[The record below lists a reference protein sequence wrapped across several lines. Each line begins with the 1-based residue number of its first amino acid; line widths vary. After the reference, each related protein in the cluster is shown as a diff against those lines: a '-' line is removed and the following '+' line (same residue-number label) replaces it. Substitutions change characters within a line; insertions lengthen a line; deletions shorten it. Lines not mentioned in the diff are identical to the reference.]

1 MSATRARKG
10 RLTVTPDTPVV
21 AEAMSDAGRGYIEV
35 TGPPFGA
42 SLHEP
47 LTGTDRWI
55 PADEGA
61 GIPGSRRF
69 SAWLLDLADEYEAAV
84 VVLQPSAV
92 RHAVEH
98 SSLDALRAG
107 LKPLTDTGLD
117 VLVNTAAI
125 TQQSAPTSQPVL
137 TRIGEKVG
145 THFAIGK
152 VREVPSNSLH
162 ALRSELDTLGRAV
175 TFLSYAGPDR
185 LIAAR
190 HGSIQRLEHRL
201 FGYRSGQSP
210 AAWLRDV
217 VLAHEPLLLIVE
229 GEALARADLD
239 LDGLAKTHRVAVGL
253 LPAPTNPG
261 HTTPQ
266 TIQEA
271 R

>member
-1 MSATRARKG
+1 MSATKARKG

-107 LKPLTDTGLD
+107 LKPLTDAGLD

-125 TQQSAPTSQPVL
+125 TQQSAPAPQPVL

-162 ALRSELDTLGRAV
+162 ALRSELDTLSRAATIV
-175 TFLSYAGPDR
+175 SFAGPDR

-190 HGSIQRLEHRL
+190 HGSIRLEHRL
-201 FGYRSGQSP
+201 FGHPIQTP

-217 VLAHEPLLLIVE
+217 VRSLEPRLLIVE
-229 GEALARADLD
+229 TEALARADLG
-239 LDGLAKTHRVAVGL
+239 LDELAKEHRIAVGV
-253 LPAPTNPG
+253 LPAPTDPG